1 MPTLFACD
9 TVPSVI
15 FLSWMLVAD
24 LCLSLWDVQRNKKA
38 PRCMQGEDLSGPAFV
53 SGAQHVPNQSA
64 NEDGLIIR
72 AETRS
77 VPFIVASSFRFS
89 LGCVPNWFVTIG
101 GFARHKET
109 MSTMW
114 TCWEGCNINGLNV

>member
-1 MPTLFACD
+1 MCSATKKPR
-9 TVPSVI
+9 
-15 FLSWMLVAD
+15 
-24 LCLSLWDVQRNKKA
+24 DVCRAN
-38 PRCMQGEDLSGPAFV
+38 DLSGPAFV

-89 LGCVPNWFVTIG
+89 LGCVPNWVVTIG
-101 GFARHKET
+101 GFARHKEA

-114 TCWEGCNINGLNV
+114 TYREVCNFNGSSV

>member
-1 MPTLFACD
+1 MCSATKKPRDACR
-9 TVPSVI
+9 
-15 FLSWMLVAD
+15 A
-24 LCLSLWDVQRNKKA
+24 N
-38 PRCMQGEDLSGPAFV
+38 DLSGPAFV

-77 VPFIVASSFRFS
+77 NSRPFIVASSFRFS

-101 GFARHKET
+101 GSARHKEA

-114 TCWEGCNINGLNV
+114 TYREGCNINGLNV

>member
-1 MPTLFACD
+1 M
-9 TVPSVI
+9 I
-15 FLSWMLVAD
+15 
-24 LCLSLWDVQRNKKA
+24 
-38 PRCMQGEDLSGPAFV
+38 LSGPAFV

-89 LGCVPNWFVTIG
+89 LGCVPNWVVTIG
-101 GFARHKET
+101 GFARHKEA

-114 TCWEGCNINGLNV
+114 TYREVCNFNGSSV